1 MHRRGKSIE
10 ESGVGVGRKVH
21 HEGGRRS
28 DRPRDLEVQLDLAVR
43 SSGSPLGVF
52 VAPSTETAVMAGGA
66 IPWVRKYASNSV
78 AVYPPPSS
86 RNAIVTP
93 VPSLPGGKAYA
104 LATWDGV

>member
-1 MHRRGKSIE
+1 MLGAKYATRVAAGATDPATSRSSWTSP
-10 ESGVGVGRKVH
+10 SG
-21 HEGGRRS
+21 
-28 DRPRDLEVQLDLAVR
+28 P
-43 SSGSPLGVF
+43 SGSPLGVF